1 MHRVRQKGRDGAL
14 RAGGI
19 ASADRQDPAAR
30 TGAWPLQLGSAAR
43 SVSVHVA
50 VLIAYLGAGIAVNW
64 TRAAYL
70 TGHVLPT
77 GRDAGLFVW
86 DYWWIARSVMH
97 LSNPWFSHYLAAPVG
112 VPLGFHVLM
121 PLPGVLMT
129 PVTLTLGPSFTY
141 NLLSAAAPG
150 LMCYTMYRAAR
161 LWVPSQAGA
170 IAGGAFFGLSTMMT
184 WNSWIEIQLALGA
197 IFLPLALEA
206 AVRLGR
212 RPGWRQAVILGLVLG
227 TVLLTD
233 LESSILT
240 GIVAV
245 AALLPWLVR
254 SAARGGEQARVKLRL
269 AGIAAA
275 VTAVIASPQL
285 IAMARQA
292 MAGDASVSQ
301 SALAADYRGSGA
313 ALQQIFAPS
322 PRVGAF
328 GLKSVAAIYYH
339 SGPKSATF
347 TAYGVVLAT
356 LALFGLIVCWR
367 RRNARLLAL
376 FWLGATWLA
385 LGTGILVNGHRYVP
399 FAQVWHGERLSM
411 IMPYTWMVRN
421 PLLAS
426 FREANRLTELGL
438 VAAALL
444 AAAAVDWLR
453 YHAAPVLVPVLA
465 LAVLEA
471 GSVGVGATPQATA
484 TIPVALPALD
494 RPIAADHS
502 GAIVVDVPLGVR
514 SAVPLPGQGAAFNPE
529 AEVQATAD
537 GHPRAVAYISRLP
550 ESTLAAVKRH
560 PFYADLLDAQREP
573 GVVYHELLA
582 SKAHPAWLEAA
593 RLDARRIHAGWA
605 IVWSPTPEILNYL
618 RAVGF
623 RLGYRADGAL
633 VYRLAPR
640 A

>member
-1 MHRVRQKGRDGAL
+1 MRR
-14 RAGGI
+14 
-19 ASADRQDPAAR
+19 
-30 TGAWPLQLGSAAR
+30 GSAAR
-43 SVSVHVA
+43 AVGVHLA
-50 VLIAYLGAGIAVNW
+50 VLAGFLVAGIAANW

-86 DYWWIARSVMH
+86 DYWWIAHSVVH

-129 PVTLTLGPSFTY
+129 PVTLTLGPTVTY
-141 NLLSAAAPG
+141 NLLTAAAPG

-161 LWVPSQAGA
+161 LWVPSQTGA

-184 WNSWIEIQLALGA
+184 WNAWFEIQLALGA

-212 RPGWRQAVILGLVLG
+212 RPGWRQAVILGVVLG
-227 TVLLTD
+227 TLLLTD
-233 LESSILT
+233 LESSIMT
-240 GIVAV
+240 GIVVV
-245 AALLPWLVR
+245 AALLPWLAR
-254 SAARGGEQARVKLRL
+254 SAARGGERARVKLRL

-275 VTAVIASPQL
+275 VTAVVASPQL
-285 IAMARQA
+285 IAMAQQA

-301 SALAADYRGSGA
+301 SALAADYAKSGA
-313 ALQQIFAPS
+313 ALQQVFAPS

-328 GLKSVAAIYYH
+328 GLKSLAAYYYG
-339 SGPKSATF
+339 SGPHSATF
-347 TAYGVVLAT
+347 VAYGVVLT
-356 LALFGLIVCWR
+356 VLALFGLAVCWR
-367 RRNARLLAL
+367 RRSARLLAL

-385 LGTGILVNGHRYVP
+385 LGSGIIIGHHRYVP
-399 FAQVWHGERLSM
+399 FATVSHGLRLSM
-411 IMPYTWMVRN
+411 IMPFTWLVRN
-421 PLLAS
+421 PLLSS

-453 YHAAPVLVPVLA
+453 YHAWPVLVVVLA

-471 GSVGVGATPQATA
+471 GSVGSFASPQVTA
-484 TIPVALPALD
+484 TIPAALPALD

-502 GAIVVDVPLGVR
+502 GSIVVDVPLGVR
-514 SAVPLPGQGAAFNPE
+514 SAVPLPDEGAAFNPE

-560 PFYADLLDAQREP
+560 PFYAGLFEAQRDP
-573 GVVYHELLA
+573 GAVYHQLRA
-582 SKAHPAWLEAA
+582 SRAHPAWLGAA
-593 RLDARRIHAGWA
+593 RADARRMHVGWA
-605 IVWSPTPEILNYL
+605 IAWSHTPEILNYL

-623 RLGYRADGAL
+623 GFSYAADGAL
-633 VYRLAPR
+633 VYRLGPHS
-640 A
+640 

>member
-1 MHRVRQKGRDGAL
+1 
-14 RAGGI
+14 
-19 ASADRQDPAAR
+19 
-30 TGAWPLQLGSAAR
+30 
-43 SVSVHVA
+43 VHVA
-50 VLIAYLGAGIAVNW
+50 ILIAYLCAGIAVNW

-86 DYWWIARSVMH
+86 DYWWIARSVVH

-129 PVTLTLGPSFTY
+129 PVTLTLGPTFTY

-161 LWVPSQAGA
+161 LWVPSQTGA
-170 IAGGAFFGLSTMMT
+170 IAGGAFYGLSTMMT
-184 WNSWIEIQLALGA
+184 WGSWFEIQLALGA
-197 IFLPLALEA
+197 IFLPIALEA

-212 RPGWRQAVILGLVLG
+212 RPGWRQAVILGVVLG
-227 TVLLTD
+227 TLLLTD
-233 LESSILT
+233 LESSIMA
-240 GIVAV
+240 GILVV

-254 SAARGGEQARVKLRL
+254 SAARGGQRAWVKLRL

-285 IAMARQA
+285 IVMAQQT
-292 MAGDASVSQ
+292 MAGDGSAPAG
-301 SALAADYRGSGA
+301 ALAADYRGSGA

-328 GLKSVAAIYYH
+328 GLKSVAAYYYR
-339 SGPKSATF
+339 SGPHSATF
-347 TAYGVVLAT
+347 TAYGVVLTA
-356 LALFGLIVCWR
+356 LALFGLVVCWR
-367 RRNARLLAL
+367 RRSARLLAL

-385 LGTGILVNGHRYVP
+385 LGTGIIIGSHHYVP
-399 FAQVWHGERLSM
+399 LAEISHGFRLSM
-411 IMPYTWMVRN
+411 VMPYTWMVRIS
-421 PLLAS
+421 LLSS
-426 FREANRLTELGL
+426 FREADRITELGL

-444 AAAAVDWLR
+444 AAAGVNWLR
-453 YHAAPVLVPVLA
+453 YHARPALVVVLA
-465 LAVLEA
+465 LGILEA
-471 GSVGVGATPQATA
+471 GSVGVGATPQTTA

-494 RPIAADHS
+494 HPIAADHS
-502 GAIVVDVPLGVR
+502 ASIVVDVPLGVR
-514 SAVPLPGQGAAFNPE
+514 GAVPLPEEGAAFDPE

-560 PFYADLLDAQREP
+560 PFYAGLLDAQQEP
-573 GVVYHELLA
+573 AVVYRALLA
-582 SKAHPAWLEAA
+582 SQAHPAWLEAA
-593 RLDARRIHAGWA
+593 RADARSYTGWG
-605 IVWSPTPEILNYL
+605 E
-618 RAVGF
+618 
-623 RLGYRADGAL
+623 
-633 VYRLAPR
+633 APKR
-640 A
+640 RVICL